1 MNKLEFLK
9 LIANAPKRLKGY
21 SELLNYARNAYKQIM
36 GVFPEGI
43 DNISIK
49 QAAKEAS
56 ENRKKVIEFPKEKI
70 TDPFKPRPGEGELSV
85 TIEGQTKNMTPEGI
99 MEFLMK
105 RGTKG
110 TDITGDTFIGK
121 APKTKKTKPAVD
133 PELQKSEDRKQLF
146 MDSEDRNKTRPDP
159 RVKQP
164 PGAKMDIQRANE
176 NIAGGS
182 GYAEGD
188 TKYNADI
195 LGEELARM
203 RGFIKEG
210 QDSTDMDP
218 REYSKLYDEAYS
230 YLTQLRRLNRPSPGK
245 GQLSVTIGGETKN
258 MTPEG
263 IMEFMI
269 KRGTKGTDIT
279 GDTFIGKAPKT
290 KKTKPAVD
298 PELQAM
304 EDQNKMFQD
313 FSKRTETEA
322 EMLERMKRQNKE
334 SVERLKKKKE
344 KDLGDKLKDL
354 PDDIDPDAMAD
365 GGRIGFGSG
374 SVGAV
379 GFAGNQTEESQPGD
393 QPMEMPRN
401 LGFQPIM
408 AMPQKNI
415 PGSGGIKEL
424 KQFLQAV
431 GAPELGMGYN
441 FPVGQSGILGV
452 GVAPSGNVGAQLKIP
467 LSGGMFGLGKKDGG
481 RINFKNGGKPKD
493 PSRRT
498 FIKGIAGLAALP
510 FVGKLFKPAAKV
522 AKTAGPAIAEGVK
535 LGFDKFMMLVDKI
548 KRLGRKTDDVTQKE
562 REVGYTYQGK
572 DGSEY
577 ELVED
582 LTTGDVRI
590 TKDKPGFAMSG
601 DEAFDTIE
609 DRSTF
614 VLRRNQADETTK
626 GKKPPD
632 EYDEMKEVASRDGT
646 FDDIDEVD
654 DSTVKEILEELG
666 ETRTKKASGGL
677 AYMLGE

>member
-1 MNKLEFLK
+1 MYSKIKQFLDAVPRA
-9 LIANAPKRLKGY
+9 LTSANEIY
-21 SELLNYARNAYKQIM
+21 NFARNKYKQIM
-36 GVFPEGI
+36 GVFPDGL
-43 DNISIK
+43 DDVFLK
-49 QAAKEAS
+49 RGAAEMQDV
-56 ENRKKVIEFPKEKI
+56 RQKVVKF
-70 TDPFKPRPGEGELSV
+70 
-85 TIEGQTKNMTPEGI
+85 PEGG
-99 MEFLMK
+99 K
-105 RGTKG
+105 DK
-110 TDITGDTFIGK
+110 TDFFT
-121 APKTKKTKPAVD
+121 
-133 PELQKSEDRKQLF
+133 
-146 MDSEDRNKTRPDP
+146 TRPDP

-230 YLTQLRRLNRPSPGK
+230 YLTQLRRLNRKPPGE
-245 GQLSVTIGGETKN
+245 GELSVTIGGETKN

-263 IMEFMI
+263 IMDLLMGKGKAKDVNI
-269 KRGTKGTDIT
+269 GT
-279 GDTFIGKAPKT
+279 APKT
-290 KKTKPAVD
+290 TKTKPAVD
-298 PELQAM
+298 PELQKS
-304 EDQNKMFQD
+304 EDRKQLFMDFEDRNKTRPGKINYDKMGEFLGVKLRGD
-313 FSKRTETEA
+313 ETFDEL
-322 EMLERMKRQNKE
+322 LEIEKNLGKP
-334 SVERLKKKKE
+334 KK
-344 KDLGDKLKDL
+344 
-354 PDDIDPDAMAD
+354 AD

-374 SVGAV
+374 SVNAV
-379 GFAGNQTEESQPGD
+379 GLPGNQIEESQPGD

-424 KQFLQAV
+424 RQFLQAV

-452 GVAPSGNVGAQLKIP
+452 GLAPSGNVGAQLKIP
-467 LSGGMFGLGKKDGG
+467 LSGGRFGFKDGS
-481 RINFKNGGKPKD
+481 KPKN
-493 PSRRT
+493 PGRRT
-498 FIKGIAGLAALP
+498 FMKTMAGLASLP

-522 AKTAGPAIAEGVK
+522 AEAGGPAIAEGVK
-535 LGFDKFMMLVDKI
+535 LGFDKFMMLVDRI
-548 KRLGRKTDDVTQKE
+548 KRLGRKTDAVTQKE

-590 TKDKPGFAMSG
+590 TKDKPGGMTVG
-601 DEAFDTIE
+601 DKSLDVIE

-614 VLRRNQADETTK
+614 YLKRNQADETTK
-626 GKKPPD
+626 GRKPPD
-632 EYDEMKEVASRDGT
+632 EYDEVKEIPGPDGT
-646 FDDIDEVD
+646 FDDVD
-654 DSTVKEILEELG
+654 DIDNETVTEILEELG

>member
-1 MNKLEFLK
+1 MYSKIKQFLDAVPRA
-9 LIANAPKRLKGY
+9 LTSANEIY
-21 SELLNYARNAYKQIM
+21 NFARNKYKQIM
-36 GVFPEGI
+36 GVFPDGL
-43 DNISIK
+43 DDVFLK
-49 QAAKEAS
+49 RGAAEMQDT
-56 ENRKKVIEFPKEKI
+56 RKKVIKF
-70 TDPFKPRPGEGELSV
+70 
-85 TIEGQTKNMTPEGI
+85 PEGG
-99 MEFLMK
+99 K
-105 RGTKG
+105 DK
-110 TDITGDTFIGK
+110 TDFF
-121 APKTKKTKPAVD
+121 
-133 PELQKSEDRKQLF
+133 S
-146 MDSEDRNKTRPDP
+146 TRPDP

-164 PGAKMDIQRANE
+164 KGAKMEVQRANE
-176 NIAGGS
+176 NLAGGAN
-182 GYAEGD
+182 YAEGD
-188 TKYNADI
+188 TKFNADVLADEI
-195 LGEELARM
+195 ARM
-203 RGFIKEG
+203 RGAN
-210 QDSTDMDP
+210 
-218 REYSKLYDEAYS
+218 REDLPVDDQIKLYGEAYD
-230 YLTQLRRLNRPSPGK
+230 YLTEFNRLNNPSARGEFGITVLDDAGK
-245 GQLSVTIGGETKN
+245 PIKTTTGESPESLMNKLVEMTNQNLKDRGLGSIKLGDKIPPPKN
-258 MTPEG
+258 
-263 IMEFMI
+263 
-269 KRGTKGTDIT
+269 K
-279 GDTFIGKAPKT
+279 
-290 KKTKPAVD
+290 KPAVD
-298 PELQAM
+298 PKLQKS
-304 EDQNKMFQD
+304 EDQKQMFLD
-313 FSKRTETEA
+313 FENRIETEA
-322 EMLERMKRQNKE
+322 EMLDRMNRQNKE
-334 SVERLKKKKE
+334 AVQRLKNKKE
-344 KDLGDKLKDL
+344 KDLADKLKDL

-374 SVGAV
+374 STSPVGV
-379 GFAGNQTEESQPGD
+379 AGNQVEQSQPGD

-401 LGFQPIM
+401 LGFQPIFP
-408 AMPQKNI
+408 MPQTNV
-415 PGSGGIKEL
+415 PVSGGMSEFRK
-424 KQFLQAV
+424 FLQSR
-431 GAPELGMGYN
+431 GAQELGMGFN
-441 FPVGQSGILGV
+441 FPVGQRGIFGV

-626 GKKPPD
+626 GKNPPD